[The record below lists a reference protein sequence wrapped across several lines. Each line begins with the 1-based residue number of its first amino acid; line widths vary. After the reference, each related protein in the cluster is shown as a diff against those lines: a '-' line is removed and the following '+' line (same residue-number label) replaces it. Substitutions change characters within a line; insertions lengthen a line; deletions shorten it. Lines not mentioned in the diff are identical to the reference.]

1 MIGLFGLNHKSA
13 PIEIRER
20 FVFCEED
27 IKRFVPQLKAKG
39 ILGAVVLSTC
49 NRTEIYF
56 EIKDT
61 NHSSDFDIVGD
72 TLLEYRKVS
81 SEVRVHFYQMKNDE
95 AVRHLFRVISGLDS
109 MALGE
114 YQVVSQIKDAF
125 EISKKHQ
132 LCSSVLFKL
141 FHDALRTGK
150 QVRTETALSKG
161 AVSISYA
168 GVELAAKKLKKLTSH
183 SVLLVGAGQTGELTL
198 LNLIKKDCT
207 QFTVVNRTQEKACE
221 LAEKYHCK
229 VGDFDQL
236 AELLESHDIVITS
249 TASKKPLFTGE
260 MVADAMMKRNH
271 KPLFF
276 IDLSV
281 PRNVA
286 REAGDLEHVFVY
298 DIDALNE
305 VIEDNLEK
313 RKGQIIHAEAII
325 EESVAEFSK
334 WHSNQVLAPTFQ
346 NITTRFHEINKTLLD
361 GFVKNP
367 NEPDY
372 EKATAYGEMITK
384 KFIGLMI
391 ENVKSVTD
399 NGQRQEYITMV
410 NKLFDLN

>member
-13 PIEIRER
+13 PIEVREK

-27 IKRFVPQLKAKG
+27 IKRFVPLIKAKG
-39 ILGAVVLSTC
+39 VLGAVVLSTC

-56 EIKDT
+56 ELEET
-61 NHSSDFDIVGD
+61 NRASDFDVVGD
-72 TLLEYRKVS
+72 TLIEYRKVS
-81 SEVRVHFYQMKNDE
+81 PEVRTHFYQMKNDD
-95 AVRHLFRVISGLDS
+95 AVRHLFRVVSGLDS

-125 EISKKHQ
+125 GICRNLEH
-132 LCSSVLFKL
+132 CSSVLYKL

-150 QVRTETALSKG
+150 QVRTETLLNKG

-168 GVELAAKKLKKLTSH
+168 GVELAGKKLRKLSSH
-183 SVLLVGAGQTGELTL
+183 AVLLVGAGQTGELTL

-207 QFTVVNRTQEKACE
+207 QFTVINRTQEKAIE
-221 LAEKYHCK
+221 LADKYHCK
-229 VGDFDQL
+229 VGNFDEL
-236 AELLESHDIVITS
+236 DELLDSHDIVITS
-249 TASKKPLFTGE
+249 TASKKPLISVE
-260 MVADAMMKRNH
+260 MVKKAMAIRNH
-271 KPLFF
+271 QPLFF

-286 REAGDLEHVFVY
+286 KEVADIEHVFVY
-298 DIDALNE
+298 DIDALNG

-313 RKGQIIHAEAII
+313 RKGQIIHAETII
-325 EESVAEFSK
+325 EESVAEFSI

-346 NITTRFHEINKTLLD
+346 NITKRFQEVNKTLLH
-361 GFVKNP
+361 GFLKNQKETD
-367 NEPDY
+367 ND
-372 EKATAYGEMITK
+372 KTAVYADLITK

-391 ENVKSVTD
+391 ENVKSVTN
-399 NGQRQEYITMV
+399 NGKKQDYITVV